1 MTLRPIPW
9 RRWLLLLTILAMD
22 ATWLAPWAM
31 LLTGVRQ
38 GLSPGG
44 VFVLLTVA
52 LLATRGLA
60 ASRLA
65 LGLQQAAAG
74 VLAILAGLGLTRVIL
89 YGGYPLP
96 GLAWLP
102 AWLGDLAALRS
113 AGLGGLVLTA
123 VALYAWGRAIS
134 LVQRLPAA
142 EAVGYDFRVGI
153 VAWFWF
159 HLIGLFV
166 GADAPLAW
174 LFLFFALGLLAIGLA
189 RVEEAQSN
197 RGAVRSAF
205 TPSWALLLAGG
216 SLGAV
221 GVGLLATLVFSRTL
235 VAAIWRALSPV
246 GVLLRWVLY
255 GVVWLVFLVAEPL
268 INLVY
273 RTLVSSEQGP
283 PRIAAPPAPTSPL
296 PVPGPTG
303 LPAPVRAI
311 LWMAVGLVALAIV
324 ALVVTGLQRRE
335 AEQDAEAGREAL
347 SEPTGGEGTDLGAAL
362 RRLRRRLG
370 QRLAGLGPRAYALG
384 SVRQIYA
391 SLLRLASQ
399 QGVPRE
405 EAETPYEFRRR
416 LDGAWPAVQEQV
428 EALTEAYVRV
438 RYGGRRIGGRE
449 LEALRIAWERLRE
462 KVEQRGTQA

>member
-31 LLTGVRQ
+31 LLTGARA
-38 GLSPGG
+38 GLSPGTL
-44 VFVLLTVA
+44 FALLTVA
-52 LLATRGLA
+52 LVTTQGLA

-74 VLAILAGLGLTRVIL
+74 TLAVLAGLGLTRVIL
-89 YGGYPLP
+89 YGGYPVLN
-96 GLAWLP
+96 LAWLP
-102 AWLGDLAALRS
+102 TWLGDLAALRS
-113 AGLGGLVLTA
+113 VGPGGLVLTA

-134 LVQRLPAA
+134 LAQRVPAA
-142 EAVGYDFRVGI
+142 ESVGYQFRVGV

-166 GADAPLAW
+166 GADAPLPW
-174 LFLFFALGLLAIGLA
+174 LFLFFTLGLLAIGLA
-189 RVEEAQSN
+189 RVEEAQSD

-221 GVGLLATLVFSRTL
+221 GVGLLATLVFSRAL

-273 RTLVSSEQGP
+273 RTLVSSEQGL
-283 PRIAAPPAPTSPL
+283 PRIATPPAPTSPL

-303 LPAPVRAI
+303 LPAPVRVI
-311 LWMAVGLVALAIV
+311 LWAAAGLAALAIV
-324 ALVVTGLQRRE
+324 ALVVAGLQRRE
-335 AEQDAEAGREAL
+335 AEQDDEAGREAL

-370 QRLAGLGPRAYALG
+370 QRLADLRPRAYALG

-399 QGVPRE
+399 RGVARD
-405 EAETPYEFRRR
+405 EAETPYEFQRR
-416 LDGAWPAVQEQV
+416 LDSTWPGVQEQV

-438 RYGGRRIGGRE
+438 RYGGRRIAARE
-449 LEALRIAWERLRE
+449 LEALRMAWERLRE
-462 KVEQRGTQA
+462 KVEERDTEP